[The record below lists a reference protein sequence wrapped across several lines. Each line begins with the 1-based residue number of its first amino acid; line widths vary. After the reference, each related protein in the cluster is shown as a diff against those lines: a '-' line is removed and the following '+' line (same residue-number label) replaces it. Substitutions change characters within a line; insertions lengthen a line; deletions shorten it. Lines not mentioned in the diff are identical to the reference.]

1 MWPPS
6 GRARSPCHPTCNREP
21 LGDTGP
27 TPSAAHAGPR
37 PGEDSLGRGPG
48 VPSGSGP
55 PVLGRGAFGARGSLT
70 CKQFETF
77 GMLFG
82 KLNGL
87 HATSP
92 RPLRAGIPRSLLTA
106 QRVGEPQTGPTG
118 AALPTWPRGFQGT
131 RPPQARSQDDKA
143 TGTESRYRTP
153 GGGLRGTEEPSG
165 DGPACPQLTCWL

>member
-27 TPSAAHAGPR
+27 SPSAAHAGPR

-70 CKQFETF
+70 FKQFETF

-92 RPLRAGIPRSLLTA
+92 RPLRAGIPPLIAHGSACR
-106 QRVGEPQTGPTG
+106 G
-118 AALPTWPRGFQGT
+118 AA
-131 RPPQARSQDDKA
+131 
-143 TGTESRYRTP
+143 
-153 GGGLRGTEEPSG
+153 
-165 DGPACPQLTCWL
+165 DGPYRGGSSHLAEGLPGDQASPSSFSR